1 MKCEKTFSTPE
12 FRTLKSIDNS
22 YSKKRLKGKLN
33 HQINVN
39 RINKDEPRPK
49 IIGNKTLFYE
59 KRNNHSNKKNELESR
74 NLSPLLVKFND
85 LYSLL
90 YKKKFNTF
98 DFNNNKAKE
107 KNNLKNNISTNN
119 KNLNID
125 EEKKISKFN
134 LLNINRIEFP
144 LTLVERNMKIKEK
157 ENILKKPKIDN
168 LLYLQTSNGTKTMK
182 TTLFFPTRN
191 NNNNKEKLK
200 CSQSFYKNLIGKYP
214 KIQYENKILNNTK
227 INNVVDLP
235 TISTM
240 RKTNEIKVNEY
251 QNKSKKNEEKILMK
265 KSNDNNEMVNQNN
278 LRNSPLIIKNNA
290 YDTIVIRKRNE
301 NIRIINNYS
310 HISNSNNDDLI
321 FVNTIKKSFNI
332 NRSKMNI
339 YRKDMNLCSFYELPP
354 MNYYKED
361 FYYYNIYPSNCG
373 WLIKDCLKNRIK
385 WKECHSKNTNL
396 YNFKWKEVFSNN
408 DFFDLSL
415 NKTQIINH
423 FEFISCLSNK
433 YKMFYNFSKYCE
445 ERNIDVFKYLP
456 FTIIL
461 DLTNYEQF
469 LINKDNFKKIF
480 NNINDYIFDSNS
492 INNKIFD
499 RKKISYKTLFTL
511 KDIKIGNKIYCE
523 IPKSHYNGKNVW
535 IVKAPNLNRGRCVK
549 VFNSYRDMISY
560 IKKITEGKVEEY
572 DFDEYKNDN
581 NNINIRIKNKKQE
594 NIISEAMNENEGIQ
608 EEKEYRYQSSIIIIQ
623 KYIERPYLYKGRKCD
638 IRIWVLITHK
648 MEAYIFKEGHLK
660 ASSVNYDIDN
670 FDSFVHLTNYSLQ
683 KYNKSFSKFEKGNEI
698 SFKNFQDFI
707 NGKEDSFNFR
717 EIIFP
722 KFIEIVKNTVLC
734 AKNKIN
740 LKNRKYCFE
749 ILGYD
754 FMMDEDKNVYLIEI
768 NTNPGLEISSDLI
781 GELVPRMIDN
791 ALLLTVDDLFP
802 TEYSNENKNEK
813 GEYKSKYHVN
823 GYNDEE
829 NMWQFVCDMKKNID
843 KGMSNSL
850 SYNYKNSKKIKQRI
864 KIKKIKNKK

>member
-85 LYSLL
+85 LYLLL

-98 DFNNNKAKE
+98 DFNNNKTKE

-251 QNKSKKNEEKILMK
+251 QNKSKKNEEKIIMK

-523 IPKSHYNGKNVW
+523 IPKSHYTGKNVW

-683 KYNKSFSKFEKGNEI
+683 KYNKNFSKFEKGNEI

>member
-1 MKCEKTFSTPE
+1 MKYEKTFSTPE
-12 FRTLKSIDNS
+12 FRKLKSIENS
-22 YSKKRLKGKLN
+22 YSKKRLKGN
-33 HQINVN
+33 INYQVNVN
-39 RINKDEPRPK
+39 SINKDDSRPK
-49 IIGNKTLFYE
+49 LIGNKTLFYQ
-59 KRNNHSNKKNELESR
+59 KRNNHIYKKNELESR

-90 YKKKFNTF
+90 YKKKFSTL
-98 DFNNNKAKE
+98 DFNNNKTKE
-107 KNNLKNNISTNN
+107 KNNLKSNISTNN
-119 KNLNID
+119 KNLNI
-125 EEKKISKFN
+125 EKEKKLSKFN

-157 ENILKKPKIDN
+157 ENILKKSKVDN
-168 LLYLQTSNGTKTMK
+168 LLYLNTSNETKNMK
-182 TTLFFPTRN
+182 TTLFFPTG

-200 CSQSFYKNLIGKYP
+200 YSQSFYNNLIRKYP

-227 INNVVDLP
+227 VNNIVNLP
-235 TISTM
+235 TIYTM
-240 RKTNEIKVNEY
+240 RNTNEIKVNEY
-251 QNKSKKNEEKILMK
+251 QNKSKMNEEKIIIK
-265 KSNDNNEMVNQNN
+265 KSNENSEFVNQNN
-278 LRNSPLIIKNNA
+278 IRNSPLIIKNNG
-290 YDTIVIRKRNE
+290 YDSIIIRKRNE
-301 NIRIINNYS
+301 NTGFLNNNS

-321 FVNTIKKSFNI
+321 LINTIKKSSNRNKSKI
-332 NRSKMNI
+332 NTF
-339 YRKDMNLCSFYELPP
+339 RKDMNLCSFYELPP

-361 FYYYNIYPSNCG
+361 FYYCNIYPSNCG
-373 WLIKDCLKNRIK
+373 WLIKECLKNRIK

-396 YNFKWKEVFSNN
+396 YNFKWKEVFGN
-408 DFFDLSL
+408 DDFLDLSL

-423 FEFISCLSNK
+423 FEFHSCLSNK

-480 NNINDYIFDSNS
+480 NNINDYLFDSNS
-492 INNKIFD
+492 INKKIFD
-499 RKKISYKTLFTL
+499 RKKISYKTLFAL

-523 IPKSHYNGKNVW
+523 IPKSHYTGKNLW

-549 VFNSYRDMISY
+549 VFNSYNDIISY

-581 NNINIRIKNKKQE
+581 NINIRIKNKKKE
-594 NIISEAMNENEGIQ
+594 NIISETIDENIRIQ
-608 EEKEYRYQSSIIIIQ
+608 EEKEYKYQSSIIIIQ

-660 ASSVNYDIDN
+660 ASSVNYDTET

-683 KYNKSFSKFEKGNEI
+683 KYNKNFSKFEKGNEI

-707 NGKEDSFNFR
+707 NEKEVSFNFR

-722 KFIEIVKNTVLC
+722 KFIEIVKHTVLC

-740 LKNRKYCFE
+740 LKSRKYCFE

-802 TEYSNENKNEK
+802 TEYINENKNEK

-823 GYNDEE
+823 GYTDEE
-829 NMWQFVCDMKKNID
+829 NMWQFVCDMKKNTD
-843 KGMSNSL
+843 KGLLNSL

>member
-157 ENILKKPKIDN
+157 ENFLKKPKIDN

-251 QNKSKKNEEKILMK
+251 QNKSKKNEEKIIMK

-339 YRKDMNLCSFYELPP
+339 YRKDMNLCSL
-354 MNYYKED
+354 
-361 FYYYNIYPSNCG
+361 
-373 WLIKDCLKNRIK
+373 
-385 WKECHSKNTNL
+385 
-396 YNFKWKEVFSNN
+396 
-408 DFFDLSL
+408 
-415 NKTQIINH
+415 
-423 FEFISCLSNK
+423 
-433 YKMFYNFSKYCE
+433 
-445 ERNIDVFKYLP
+445 
-456 FTIIL
+456 
-461 DLTNYEQF
+461 
-469 LINKDNFKKIF
+469 
-480 NNINDYIFDSNS
+480 
-492 INNKIFD
+492 
-499 RKKISYKTLFTL
+499 
-511 KDIKIGNKIYCE
+511 
-523 IPKSHYNGKNVW
+523 
-535 IVKAPNLNRGRCVK
+535 
-549 VFNSYRDMISY
+549 
-560 IKKITEGKVEEY
+560 
-572 DFDEYKNDN
+572 
-581 NNINIRIKNKKQE
+581 
-594 NIISEAMNENEGIQ
+594 
-608 EEKEYRYQSSIIIIQ
+608 
-623 KYIERPYLYKGRKCD
+623 
-638 IRIWVLITHK
+638 
-648 MEAYIFKEGHLK
+648 
-660 ASSVNYDIDN
+660 
-670 FDSFVHLTNYSLQ
+670 
-683 KYNKSFSKFEKGNEI
+683 
-698 SFKNFQDFI
+698 
-707 NGKEDSFNFR
+707 
-717 EIIFP
+717 
-722 KFIEIVKNTVLC
+722 
-734 AKNKIN
+734 
-740 LKNRKYCFE
+740 
-749 ILGYD
+749 
-754 FMMDEDKNVYLIEI
+754 
-768 NTNPGLEISSDLI
+768 
-781 GELVPRMIDN
+781 
-791 ALLLTVDDLFP
+791 
-802 TEYSNENKNEK
+802 
-813 GEYKSKYHVN
+813 
-823 GYNDEE
+823 
-829 NMWQFVCDMKKNID
+829 
-843 KGMSNSL
+843 
-850 SYNYKNSKKIKQRI
+850 
-864 KIKKIKNKK
+864 